1 MVTPYNS
8 LSVLQ
13 QIKNLSTVNLGVNV
27 NSFPINSNIRYSFD
41 TLGLTNTS
49 MGNLQ
54 GSQGSFNYSGISN
67 ILNYARDNQ
76 MKVRI
81 GLLVNVNSFPSWF
94 TRMTDRNIVL
104 TTLNT
109 HIRTVVTYLNTNYT
123 NIIEY
128 DLINDVFN
136 NSGYKSIFPNTILGG
151 GSNVVSTVF
160 ATAHSVLGASS
171 KIKLLYN
178 HSNAEDAYTSNTV
191 ISILSNFRT
200 TYGYPID
207 GISLNLNAN
216 SNVSFLKIENSII
229 NIIGIGYS
237 NITLNSVN
245 FSIPDT
251 TTTNLNE
258 QARFYKALIEIKLNY
273 NVLKTITLAG
283 FNDSDVTGRNNS
295 VLFSNNT
302 PKLAYSNIIDLYN
315 TYDWNWLNVTY
326 FRTLNRNEMK
336 NPDRF
341 IIIDNPVLLNYTQ
354 PTITPTSLRDVTN
367 QLLASSNISIPNDFL
382 GLSQTPFI
390 IDPYLFKYRHSY
402 SNLIN
407 LFKLTKKSNLGMRFR
422 SFIGLTHDKTFKAE
436 YNNKKLIERLNY
448 SKSIGPKCALQL
460 GTGNIIRSLNVP
472 ENHVGLV
479 PASYYQPPNL
489 SDSVYDRNISN
500 FVQSVD
506 DIVSDLDPS
515 IFETIEIFNEP
526 DVLRPQ
532 IGYVSNIHGVNYYKK
547 VYKSII
553 TELNKNSNIGDKINL
568 GSYAT
573 PNYYKNPAANP
584 IIDLDW
590 LEGKVNSVSFHSY
603 PAGMDENLD
612 YSKLCRPIV
621 DGRQCVVLDVKGNSV
636 PSSSGNPMIKNYL
649 DTPPHY
655 LPTISN
661 HKFRAH
667 SIPLSNLLSNLM
679 YSSDNKASLWKPM
692 VTDINEK
699 IVKPATSRST
709 YSYGFHLNE
718 TNTIAAHGLYGISD
732 IFGSALWVIDWSFY
746 NALINIRRINL
757 HALED
762 TPMPYNMIDY
772 PDKFDLDVPFDSI
785 INVRPIFYGY
795 WFTHAAMRCGAGNTP
810 TKIMDHYED
819 ATKSL
824 RIWKL
829 NNGSETTYVVI
840 YYNNTDT
847 INCRI
852 RAVNQSMPTTRKVI
866 RLLSRDGIYG
876 TSGIT
881 FGNLCLDGTK
891 NGIPYNVKNSRVTP
905 ITLTE
910 AGIDSA
916 LESVNYDSIR
926 DRGIYFFT
934 IPIKSPSAFILR
946 A

>member
-13 QIKNLSTVNLGVNV
+13 QIKNLSTINLGVNV
-27 NSFPINSNIRYSFD
+27 NSFPINSAIRYSFD
-41 TLGLTNTS
+41 TLGLTNCS
-49 MGNLQ
+49 MVHLQSVQGN
-54 GSQGSFNYSGISN
+54 FNYSGVSN
-67 ILNYARDNQ
+67 ILNYAESNQ

-81 GLLVNVNSFPSWF
+81 GLLVNLNYLPSWF
-94 TRMTDRNIVL
+94 TTMTDRNTVL

-109 HIRTVVTYLNTNYT
+109 HIRTVVTYFKDNYT

-128 DLINDVFN
+128 DLINDVFD
-136 NSGYKSIFPNTILGG
+136 NSGYKTSFPNNILD

-171 KIKLLYN
+171 KVKLLYN
-178 HSNAEDAYTSNTV
+178 HSNAEDAYTSNTI
-191 ISILSNFRT
+191 ISMLSNFRT
-200 TYGYPID
+200 TYSYPID

-216 SNVSFLKIENSII
+216 TDVSFLKIENSII
-229 NIIGIGYS
+229 NIRGIGYS
-237 NITLNSVN
+237 DITLNSVN
-245 FSIPDT
+245 YSIPT
-251 TTTNLNE
+251 TSATNLNE

-315 TYDWNWLNVTY
+315 TYDYNWLNVTY

-341 IIIDNPVLLNYTQ
+341 IIINNQVLLNYTQ
-354 PTITPTSLRDVTN
+354 PTITPTSSRDVIN
-367 QLLASSNISIPNDFL
+367 ELQDSLNISIPNDFL
-382 GLSQTPFI
+382 GLSQTPYI
-390 IDPYLFKYRHSY
+390 IDYYHFKYRHSY

-422 SFIGLTHDKTFKAE
+422 CFLQLNPDKTFKAE
-436 YNNKKLIERLNY
+436 YNNKKAIERLNY
-448 SKSIGPKCALQL
+448 SKSIEAKCALQL
-460 GTGNIIRSLNVP
+460 GTGNITRSLNIDNNANQP
-472 ENHVGLV
+472 ID
-479 PASYYQPPNL
+479 ASYYQPPNL
-489 SDSVYDRNISN
+489 LDSVYDKNISN
-500 FVQSVD
+500 YVHSVD

-526 DVLRPQ
+526 DILKPEM
-532 IGYVSNIHGVNYYKK
+532 GYFNNNSNGVNYYKR

-553 TELNKNSNIGDKINL
+553 TELNKNPKILDKINL

-573 PNYYKNPAANP
+573 TDYYKNPSSDP
-584 IIDLDW
+584 IIDLNW
-590 LEGKVNSVSFHSY
+590 LSNRVNSVSFHSY
-603 PAGMDENLD
+603 PAGGDENLE
-612 YSKLCRPIV
+612 YSKLCRPTSKG
-621 DGRQCVVLDVKGNSV
+621 DKCVVLDVKEETVLNAGGD
-636 PSSSGNPMIKNYL
+636 PIIKNFL
-649 DTPPHY
+649 DIPPHY
-655 LPTISN
+655 LPTILN
-661 HKFRAH
+661 YKFREGP
-667 SIPLSNLLSNLM
+667 ITLSDLM
-679 YSSDNKASLWKPM
+679 DSSDATASSWKAM
-692 VTDINEK
+692 ITNINTK
-699 IVKPATSRST
+699 IIKPASSST
-709 YSYGFHLNE
+709 TYPYGFHLNE
-718 TNTIAAHGLYGISD
+718 TNSVSRHGQYGLSD
-732 IFGSALWVIDWSFY
+732 IFGSALWVIDWSLY
-746 NALINIRRINL
+746 NALINVRRINL

-772 PDKFDLDVPFDSI
+772 PDKYDLDVPFDSI
-785 INVRPIFYGY
+785 ISVRPIFYGY
-795 WFTHAAMRCGAGNTP
+795 WFTHAAMRCGANNTP

-829 NNGSETTYVVI
+829 NNGLETTYVVI
-840 YYNNTDT
+840 YYNNSDT
-847 INCRI
+847 INCKI
-852 RAVNQSMPTTRKVI
+852 RAVNQTTVTTRKVI

-891 NGIPYNVKNSRVTP
+891 NGIPYNVKNSSVTP

-916 LESVNYDSIR
+916 LEYENYSSIR
-926 DRGIYFFT
+926 DKGIYFFT

>member
-1 MVTPYNS
+1 MGAPYNS

-13 QIKNLSTVNLGVNV
+13 QTKNLSTVNLGVNV
-27 NSFPINSNIRYSFD
+27 NSFPINSAIRYSFD
-41 TLGLTNTS
+41 TLGVTNCS
-49 MGNLQ
+49 MANLQ
-54 GSQGSFNYSGISN
+54 ATQGSFNYSGITS
-67 ILNYARDNQ
+67 ILDYAESNQ

-81 GLLVNVNSFPSWF
+81 GSLLSSLPSWF
-94 TRMTDRNIVL
+94 ITMSDTNTVL

-136 NSGYKSIFPNTILGG
+136 NSGYKTNFPNTILGG

-160 ATAHSVLGASS
+160 ATAHSVLGATSR
-171 KIKLLYN
+171 IKLLYN

-200 TYGYPID
+200 TYSYPID

-229 NIIGIGYS
+229 NIRGIGYS

-251 TTTNLNE
+251 TTTNLSE

-273 NVLKTITLAG
+273 NILNTITLAG

-295 VLFSNNT
+295 VLFSNNR

-315 TYDWNWLNVTY
+315 SYDYNWLNVTY
-326 FRTLNRNEMK
+326 FRTINRNEMK

-341 IIIDNPVLLNYTQ
+341 IIINNPVLLNYSQ
-354 PTITPTSLRDVTN
+354 PLITPTSSRDVIN
-367 QLLASSNISIPNDFL
+367 ELLASSNISIPNDFL
-382 GLSQTPFI
+382 GLSQTPYI

-422 SFIGLTHDKTFKAE
+422 CFLGLNSDKTFKAE
-436 YNNKKLIERLNY
+436 YNNKKAIERLNY
-448 SKSIGPKCALQL
+448 SKSIEAKCALQL
-460 GTGNIIRSLNVP
+460 GTGNITRSLNIPKNLAQPVP
-472 ENHVGLV
+472 L
-479 PASYYQPPNL
+479 SYYEEPNL
-489 SDSVYDRNISN
+489 PISVYDRNISN
-500 FVQSVD
+500 YVQTVD
-506 DIVSDLDPS
+506 DIVSDLDGS

-526 DVLRPQ
+526 DILNPQ
-532 IGYVSNIHGVNYYKK
+532 MGYIRNNPNGVNYYKR

-553 TELNKNSNIGDKINL
+553 TELNKNSKIGDKINL

-573 PNYYKNPAANP
+573 RDYYENPP
-584 IIDLDW
+584 TDPTIDLNW
-590 LEGKVNSVSFHSY
+590 LTGKVNSVSFHSY
-603 PAGMDENLD
+603 PAGSDENLEH
-612 YSKLCRPIV
+612 SKLCRPTV
-621 DGRQCVVLDVKGNSV
+621 DGKQCVVLDIKEETVLNAGGS
-636 PSSSGNPMIKNYL
+636 PIIKNYL
-649 DTPPHY
+649 NTPPYY
-655 LPTISN
+655 LPTIPN
-661 HKFRAH
+661 YKFRAG
-667 SIPLSNLLSNLM
+667 PETLSDLM
-679 YSSDNKASLWKPM
+679 LSSDRIASSWKAM
-692 VTDINEK
+692 VTDINAR
-699 IVKPATSRST
+699 IVKPSSSSLT
-709 YSYGFHLNE
+709 YPYGFHLNE
-718 TNTIAAHGLYGISD
+718 TNSVAIHGQYGVSD

-746 NALINIRRINL
+746 NALINVRRINL

-795 WFTHAAMRCGAGNTP
+795 WFTHAAMRCGANNTP

-819 ATKSL
+819 ASKTL

-847 INCRI
+847 INCKI
-852 RAVNQSMPTTRKVI
+852 RAVNQSMATTRKVI
-866 RLLSRDGIYG
+866 RLLSKDGIYG

-891 NGIPYNVKNSRVTP
+891 DGIPYNVRNKVVTP

-916 LESVNYDSIR
+916 LESENRSSTR
-926 DRGIYFFT
+926 NNGIWFFT

-946 A
+946 D